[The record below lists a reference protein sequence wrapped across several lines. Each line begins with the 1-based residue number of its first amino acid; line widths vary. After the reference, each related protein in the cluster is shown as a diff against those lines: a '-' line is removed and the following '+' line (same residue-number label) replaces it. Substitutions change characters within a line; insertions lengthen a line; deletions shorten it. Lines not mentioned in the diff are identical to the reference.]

1 MRMPQR
7 RDRIRPQHVSD
18 RVREGAETQRPVNLL
33 GVEEP
38 HGRRAGNRD
47 QAATQLPDLPPCFSS
62 RRTPPISIPRS
73 TALHMS

>member
-1 MRMPQR
+1 MRVPQW
-7 RDRIRPQHVSD
+7 RDRVRPQHVRD
-18 RVREGAETQRPVNLL
+18 RVREGVETQRAVNLL
-33 GVEEP
+33 GIEEP
-38 HGRRAGNRD
+38 HEHSPGHS